1 MNYKH
6 CCVIDA
12 NQNYKTFVLVKTGS
26 DPLTSQEREEI
37 QHYSLLEGERL
48 VDAAPP
54 TLRPHAGAV
63 GMIRPQWDGKAW
75 TEAATQKEIAAWEAA
90 NPDPNAKTLAEL
102 RADKLAELSA
112 ACNATIT
119 AGMDVETS
127 QGKEHFSLQET
138 DQINLSTA
146 LSAVQAGAAGYPY
159 RADGQL
165 CRMFT
170 AEEIQTIA
178 QTATVYKL
186 EHTTYYNHI
195 AAWVRRAEAAELAGI
210 TYGADLPADLAD
222 NMAAILVAV
231 QGGTADV

>member
-12 NQNYKTFVLVKTGS
+12 SGNYKTFVLVKTEP
-26 DPLTSQEREEI
+26 DPMTGQNREAV
-37 QHYSLLEGERL
+37 QHYILAEGESL
-48 VDAAPP
+48 IDTTPP
-54 TLRPHAGAV
+54 TLRPYAGAAGLV
-63 GMIRPQWDGKAW
+63 CPRWDGEAW
-75 TEAATQKEIAAWEAA
+75 TEAATQAEIAAWEADH
-90 NPDPNAKTLAEL
+90 PDPNAKTMEEM

-112 ACNATIT
+112 ACNAAIT

-146 LSAVQAGAAGYPY
+146 LSAIQAGAAGYPY
-159 RADGQL
+159 HADGQL

-170 AEEIQTIA
+170 AAEIQTIA

-195 AAWVRRAEAAELAGI
+195 AA
-210 TYGADLPADLAD
+210 
-222 NMAAILVAV
+222 
-231 QGGTADV
+231 